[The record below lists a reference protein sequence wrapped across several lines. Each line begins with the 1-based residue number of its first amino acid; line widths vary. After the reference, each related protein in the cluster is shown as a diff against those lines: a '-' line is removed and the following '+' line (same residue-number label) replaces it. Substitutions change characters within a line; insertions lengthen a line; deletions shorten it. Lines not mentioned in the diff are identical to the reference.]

1 MQTLLQQIDFDCY
14 RSARLLI
21 VRTELEQ
28 LRQGRSALADDERRS
43 KVPPRDVPRPLARCT
58 IRSADSRSQ
67 FCPTSANRKPL
78 NHQWAPRVR

>member
-1 MQTLLQQIDFDCY
+1 MQTLLQQIDFDCH

-21 VRTELEQ
+21 ERAELEQ
-28 LRQGRSALADDERRS
+28 LRQGRSALADVERRS
-43 KVPPRDVPRPLARCT
+43 KVPLRTSPSISPHCT

-78 NHQWAPRVR
+78 NHQWATRIR

>member
-1 MQTLLQQIDFDCY
+1 MQTLLQQIDFDCH

-28 LRQGRSALADDERRS
+28 LRQGRSALADVERRS
-43 KVPPRDVPRPLARCT
+43 KVLLGTSPGVSPRCT

-67 FCPTSANRKPL
+67 FCPTSATRKPL
-78 NHQWAPRVR
+78 NYQWAPRIR